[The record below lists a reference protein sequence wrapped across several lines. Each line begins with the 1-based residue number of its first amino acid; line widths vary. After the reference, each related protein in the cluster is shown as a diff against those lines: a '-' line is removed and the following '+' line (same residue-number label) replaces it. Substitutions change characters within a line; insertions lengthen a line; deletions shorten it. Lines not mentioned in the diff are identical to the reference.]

1 MTRRTF
7 LPVLFALRKGKIDE
21 AIQLLERAM
30 QSGAVTKAALYV
42 RQGKQTRKLNAEL
55 PFLLASITKPM
66 TCAGVMILVN
76 RGMLSLD
83 DRVSKHIPEFAGG
96 DRGLVTVKHL
106 VTHTSGL
113 PDMLPDNDALRKR
126 HAPLSDFVAGA
137 CKTPLLFRPGS
148 QVKYQSMGI
157 LLAAEVTQRITKTPL
172 RRFLAKE
179 VFTPLGMT
187 RTALGLGR
195 FKIADT
201 ARNQVDADP
210 DWNWNSEYW
219 RNLGAPWGG
228 AHATAADV
236 ARFLDC
242 FVHQDDR
249 VLPAAVKRQMIVN
262 QSGLAEPW
270 GIGWAV
276 GKGKFGRAC
285 GPAAFGHSGS
295 TGTLCWADPGTD
307 TVCAILSTKPADQS
321 NQTLLKPVSDL
332 VSEAAD

>member
-1 MTRRTF
+1 
-7 LPVLFALRKGKIDE
+7 
-21 AIQLLERAM
+21 
-30 QSGAVTKAALYV
+30 
-42 RQGKQTRKLNAEL
+42 
-55 PFLLASITKPM
+55 
-66 TCAGVMILVN
+66 
-76 RGMLSLD
+76 
-83 DRVSKHIPEFAGG
+83 
-96 DRGLVTVKHL
+96 
-106 VTHTSGL
+106 
-113 PDMLPDNDALRKR
+113 MLPDNDALRKR

-137 CKTPLLFRPGS
+137 CKTPLLFKPGS

-157 LLAAEVTQRITKTPL
+157 LLAAEITQRLTKTPL
-172 RRFLAKE
+172 REFLAKE

-195 FKIADT
+195 FQIADT
-201 ARNQVDADP
+201 ARNQVEADP

-228 AHATAADV
+228 AHASAADV

-276 GKGKFGRAC
+276 GKGKFGKAC
-285 GPAAFGHSGS
+285 GGAAFGHSGS

-307 TVCAILSTKPADQS
+307 TVCVILSTKPADQS
-321 NQTLLKPVSDL
+321 NMTLLKPVSAL
-332 VSEAAD
+332 VSEAAA